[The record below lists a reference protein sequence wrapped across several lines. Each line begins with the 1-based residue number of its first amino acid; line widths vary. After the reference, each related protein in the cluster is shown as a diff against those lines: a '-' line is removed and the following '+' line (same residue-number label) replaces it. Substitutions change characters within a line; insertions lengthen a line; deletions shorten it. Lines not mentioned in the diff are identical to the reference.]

1 MCTFFFFSETLP
13 LREKRVVEA
22 ESREAGGLAIGET
35 IMYLYDDT
43 IAWLTKSRKKVYACL
58 HQEKRF
64 FFFYFTLFACLV
76 QHVGVQNEAV
86 AGALT

>member
-1 MCTFFFFSETLP
+1 MYFFFFSETLP

-64 FFFYFTLFACLV
+64 FFLLHFVCLFGPACRCT
-76 QHVGVQNEAV
+76 E
-86 AGALT
+86 

>member
-1 MCTFFFFSETLP
+1 MYFFFSEALP
-13 LREKRVVEA
+13 LREMRVVEA
-22 ESREAGGLAIGET
+22 ESREAGRLAIGET
-35 IMYLYDDT
+35 IMYLYDYS

-64 FFFYFTLFACLV
+64 SFYFFTLFACLV